1 MHTNGYSGYLGDF
14 GTIKPAPRGGFFCA
28 LLFSFLLAGGTSAA
42 PVPGVSEIVV
52 ASYNIENYTLTGSQR
67 TRIKTVVA
75 REAVADVIA
84 EVRPDI
90 LGLCEV
96 GSIEALE
103 DLRERLKKR
112 GFIFPYAEYVDGPD
126 PERHVALLSRFPWV
140 HRQSLAR
147 VPYQLNGAPE
157 LVRRGFLDVTVQVNP
172 RYALRLVG
180 VHLKSKLPVPEGETL
195 VRRMEARALRGLVDG
210 ILLED
215 PQVNLLLYGDMND
228 TKEDASVRNILGLR
242 GQPFSLTDLPAEDP
256 GGDRWTHYRF
266 FTDVYSRID
275 YLMVNRALRPELVP
289 GSARVSHS
297 TQWRKASDHRL
308 IYAALVPQDR

>member
-1 MHTNGYSGYLGDF
+1 MNPNGYSGSS
-14 GTIKPAPRGGFFCA
+14 GTKKPAPQGGFFCA
-28 LLFSFLLAGGTSAA
+28 LLCFLLLAGGGSAA
-42 PVPGVSEIVV
+42 PSAGVPEIIV
-52 ASYNIENYTLTGSQR
+52 ASYNVENYTLTGSER
-67 TRIKTVVA
+67 TRIKTPAA
-75 REAVADVIA
+75 REAVADVVA

-96 GSIEALE
+96 GSVEALE

-112 GFIFPYAEYVDGPD
+112 GITYPYAEYVDGPD
-126 PERHVALLSRFPWV
+126 PERHVALLSRFPWAR
-140 HRQSLAR
+140 RQSLSR
-147 VPYQLNGAPE
+147 VPYQLNGSPE

-195 VRRMEARALRGLVDG
+195 VRRMEARALRALVDG

-215 PQVNLLLYGDMND
+215 PQVNLLVYGDMND
-228 TKEDASVRNILGLR
+228 TKEDASVRSILGLR
-242 GQPFSLTDLPAEDP
+242 GHPSSLTDLPAEDP

-266 FTDVYSRID
+266 FTDVYARID

-308 IYAALVPQDR
+308 IHAALVPQDR